1 MSRSRPTGPSS
12 HRRATTTRCGSGR
25 SRRSATACS
34 AATPPRSPPWCGAA
48 WTASRP
54 PRSTAP
60 CGSGRSRRPSRRPKK
75 RSTTASR
82 TRRRLRSTP
91 KTGRRP
97 SAASLVRFAPMR
109 MASGVAALVLAA
121 GCGASALELRREAC
135 ERADPEACYDTA
147 RDAAAHADVETTR
160 DELARQQGAFDAST
174 CLAQPPV
181 AACFHAV
188 IVELREPA
196 RGVLAEYAVPPNV
209 LAALPAYTGDE
220 ATGPLATARD
230 ALAAMCSHPGD
241 PTGRARACI
250 ALGDLITLERA
261 KLIAGWDRTLD
272 GYTTACNLAVPAP
285 LVRAT
290 YHTDAC
296 GIVDSPMRGSSI
308 FEGRENLERL
318 AQDAAMR
325 AQAEAEAA
333 KREADRLAELQA
345 QERADQEAA
354 TRAKETERLHA
365 IMPAASATDWPAV
378 LDLRTRAVAE
388 AKRQSGSG
396 PGGRFIHA
404 ALLAAVSHY
413 DKDLAAARTAFDAL
427 VVTARANHVIAK
439 LPPACTQLA
448 RTVPGHAIHAT
459 AKLTCEVQPEHTWT
473 ETDVQHRG
481 WRLAIHG
488 ELRVASNA
496 LPIDIADSVDETTP
510 ALERPFA
517 PVLAGIVDAI
527 WKELIGPN
535 AAAPAAEAL
544 AAGKAALARHDIK
557 RAENELAVHAVLAGA
572 GDELDQLLA
581 PYRVTFGQL
590 VPAPVVLWCLFFS

>member
-1 MSRSRPTGPSS
+1 
-12 HRRATTTRCGSGR
+12 
-25 SRRSATACS
+25 
-34 AATPPRSPPWCGAA
+34 
-48 WTASRP
+48 
-54 PRSTAP
+54 
-60 CGSGRSRRPSRRPKK
+60 
-75 RSTTASR
+75 
-82 TRRRLRSTP
+82 
-91 KTGRRP
+91 
-97 SAASLVRFAPMR
+97 MR

-174 CLAQPPV
+174 CLAQHPV

-188 IVELREPA
+188 IVEMREPA
-196 RGVLAEYAVPPNV
+196 RGVLADYAVPPNV

-272 GYTTACNLAVPAP
+272 GYTTACNLAVPDP

-308 FEGRENLERL
+308 FEGRESLERL

-354 TRAKETERLHA
+354 KRAKETERLHA
-365 IMPAASATDWPAV
+365 IMQAAAAADWPAMLEALRAGQPLDPPSADTFATV
-378 LDLRTRAVAE
+378 FPAFSTWLIAQSSVIGAQLELDRDLGTLESNTALAAAVHDLRTRAVAE

-404 ALLAAVSHY
+404 ALLAAVSHD
-413 DKDLAAARTAFDAL
+413 DKDLVAARTAFDAL
-427 VVTARANHVIAK
+427 VVTARANLVIDK
-439 LPPACTQLA
+439 LPLACTPLA

-459 AKLTCEVQPEHTWT
+459 AKLTCDVQPEHTWT

-481 WRLAIHG
+481 WRLAVHG
-488 ELRVASNA
+488 ELRVAGNA

-527 WKELIGPN
+527 WKELIAPID
-535 AAAPAAEAL
+535 AATATAAL

-590 VPAPVVLWCLFFS
+590 VPAPVATR

>member
-1 MSRSRPTGPSS
+1 
-12 HRRATTTRCGSGR
+12 
-25 SRRSATACS
+25 
-34 AATPPRSPPWCGAA
+34 
-48 WTASRP
+48 
-54 PRSTAP
+54 
-60 CGSGRSRRPSRRPKK
+60 
-75 RSTTASR
+75 
-82 TRRRLRSTP
+82 
-91 KTGRRP
+91 
-97 SAASLVRFAPMR
+97 MR

-174 CLAQPPV
+174 CLAQHPV

-188 IVELREPA
+188 IVEMREPA
-196 RGVLAEYAVPPNV
+196 RGVLADYAVPPNV

-272 GYTTACNLAVPAP
+272 GYTTACNLAVPDP

-354 TRAKETERLHA
+354 KRAKETERLHA
-365 IMPAASATDWPAV
+365 IMQAAAAADWPAMLEALRAGQPLDPPSADTFATV
-378 LDLRTRAVAE
+378 FPAFSTWLIAQSSVIGAQLELDRDLGTLESNTALAAAVHDLRTRAVAE

-404 ALLAAVSHY
+404 ALLAAVSHD
-413 DKDLAAARTAFDAL
+413 DKDLVAARTAFDAL
-427 VVTARANHVIAK
+427 VVTARANLVIDK
-439 LPPACTQLA
+439 LPPACTPLA

-459 AKLTCEVQPEHTWT
+459 AKLTCDVQPEHTWT

-481 WRLAIHG
+481 WRLAVHG
-488 ELRVASNA
+488 ELRVAGNA

-527 WKELIGPN
+527 WKELIAPID
-535 AAAPAAEAL
+535 AATATAAL

-590 VPAPVVLWCLFFS
+590 VPAPVATR

>member
-1 MSRSRPTGPSS
+1 
-12 HRRATTTRCGSGR
+12 
-25 SRRSATACS
+25 
-34 AATPPRSPPWCGAA
+34 
-48 WTASRP
+48 
-54 PRSTAP
+54 
-60 CGSGRSRRPSRRPKK
+60 
-75 RSTTASR
+75 
-82 TRRRLRSTP
+82 
-91 KTGRRP
+91 
-97 SAASLVRFAPMR
+97 MR

-174 CLAQPPV
+174 CLAQHPV

-188 IVELREPA
+188 IVEMREPA
-196 RGVLAEYAVPPNV
+196 RGVLADYAVPPNV

-241 PTGRARACI
+241 PIGRARACI

-272 GYTTACNLAVPAP
+272 GYTTACNLAVPDP

-296 GIVDSPMRGSSI
+296 GIVDSPLRGSSI

-325 AQAEAEAA
+325 AQAEADAA

-354 TRAKETERLHA
+354 KRAKETERLHA
-365 IMPAASATDWPAV
+365 IMQAAAAADWPAMLEALRAGQPLDPPSADTFATV
-378 LDLRTRAVAE
+378 FPAFSTWLIAQSSVIGAQLELDRDLGTLESNTALAAAIHDLRTRAIAE
-388 AKRQSGSG
+388 AKRQVGSG

-404 ALLAAVSHY
+404 ALLAAVSRD

-427 VVTARANHVIAK
+427 VVTARANLVI
-439 LPPACTQLA
+439 
-448 RTVPGHAIHAT
+448 
-459 AKLTCEVQPEHTWT
+459 
-473 ETDVQHRG
+473 D
-481 WRLAIHG
+481 
-488 ELRVASNA
+488 
-496 LPIDIADSVDETTP
+496 
-510 ALERPFA
+510 
-517 PVLAGIVDAI
+517 
-527 WKELIGPN
+527 
-535 AAAPAAEAL
+535 
-544 AAGKAALARHDIK
+544 
-557 RAENELAVHAVLAGA
+557 
-572 GDELDQLLA
+572 
-581 PYRVTFGQL
+581 
-590 VPAPVVLWCLFFS
+590 

>member
-1 MSRSRPTGPSS
+1 
-12 HRRATTTRCGSGR
+12 
-25 SRRSATACS
+25 
-34 AATPPRSPPWCGAA
+34 
-48 WTASRP
+48 
-54 PRSTAP
+54 
-60 CGSGRSRRPSRRPKK
+60 
-75 RSTTASR
+75 
-82 TRRRLRSTP
+82 
-91 KTGRRP
+91 
-97 SAASLVRFAPMR
+97 
-109 MASGVAALVLAA
+109 

-174 CLAQPPV
+174 CLAQHPV

-188 IVELREPA
+188 IVEMREPA
-196 RGVLAEYAVPPNV
+196 RGVLADYAVPDSV

-241 PTGRARACI
+241 PIGRARACI

-272 GYTTACNLAVPAP
+272 GYTTACNLAVPDP

-296 GIVDSPMRGSSI
+296 GIADSPMRGSSI

-325 AQAEAEAA
+325 AQAEADAA
-333 KREADRLAELQA
+333 KREAERLVELQA
-345 QERADQEAA
+345 QESADQEAA
-354 TRAKETERLHA
+354 KRAQETERLHA
-365 IMPAASATDWPAV
+365 IMQAASAADWPAMLEALRAGQP
-378 LDLRTRAVAE
+378 LDPPSADTFATVFPAFSTWLSAQSSVIGAQLELDRDLGTIEPDTALATAIAALRTRAVAE
-388 AKRQSGSG
+388 AKRQAGSG

-404 ALLAAVSHY
+404 ALLAAVSH
-413 DKDLAAARTAFDAL
+413 DAKDLAAARTAFDAL
-427 VVTARANHVIAK
+427 AVAARANLVIDQ
-439 LPPACTQLA
+439 LPPACAPLV

-459 AKLTCEVQPEHTWT
+459 AKLTCDVQPEHTWT

-488 ELRVASNA
+488 ELRVAGNA

-510 ALERPFA
+510 ALDRPFA
-517 PVLAGIVDAI
+517 PVLAGLIDAI
-527 WKELIGPN
+527 WKELIAPID
-535 AAAPAAEAL
+535 AATATAAL
-544 AAGKAALARHDIK
+544 AAGRAALAHHDVK
-557 RAENELAVHAVLAGA
+557 RAENELAIHAVLAGA
-572 GDELDQLLA
+572 SEELDQLLA
-581 PYRVTFGQL
+581 PDRVTFGQL
-590 VPAPVVLWCLFFS
+590 VPAPAATR

>member
-1 MSRSRPTGPSS
+1 
-12 HRRATTTRCGSGR
+12 
-25 SRRSATACS
+25 
-34 AATPPRSPPWCGAA
+34 
-48 WTASRP
+48 
-54 PRSTAP
+54 
-60 CGSGRSRRPSRRPKK
+60 
-75 RSTTASR
+75 
-82 TRRRLRSTP
+82 
-91 KTGRRP
+91 
-97 SAASLVRFAPMR
+97 MR

-174 CLAQPPV
+174 CLAQHPV

-188 IVELREPA
+188 IVEMREPA
-196 RGVLAEYAVPPNV
+196 RGVLADYAVPPNV

-272 GYTTACNLAVPAP
+272 GYTTACNLAVPDP

-354 TRAKETERLHA
+354 KRAKETERLHA
-365 IMPAASATDWPAV
+365 IMQAAAAADWPAMLEALRAGQPLDPPSADTFATV
-378 LDLRTRAVAE
+378 FPAFSTWLIAQSSVIGAQLELDRDLGTLESNTALAAAVHDLRTRAVAE

-404 ALLAAVSHY
+404 ALLAAVSHD
-413 DKDLAAARTAFDAL
+413 DKDLVAARTAFDAL
-427 VVTARANHVIAK
+427 VVTARANLVIDK
-439 LPPACTQLA
+439 LPLACTPLA

-459 AKLTCEVQPEHTWT
+459 AKLTCDVQPEHTWT

-481 WRLAIHG
+481 WRLAVHG
-488 ELRVASNA
+488 ELRVAGNA

-527 WKELIGPN
+527 WKELIAPID
-535 AAAPAAEAL
+535 AATATAAL

-590 VPAPVVLWCLFFS
+590 VPAPVATR

>member
-1 MSRSRPTGPSS
+1 
-12 HRRATTTRCGSGR
+12 
-25 SRRSATACS
+25 
-34 AATPPRSPPWCGAA
+34 
-48 WTASRP
+48 
-54 PRSTAP
+54 
-60 CGSGRSRRPSRRPKK
+60 
-75 RSTTASR
+75 
-82 TRRRLRSTP
+82 
-91 KTGRRP
+91 
-97 SAASLVRFAPMR
+97 MR

-174 CLAQPPV
+174 CLAQHPV

-188 IVELREPA
+188 IVEMREPA
-196 RGVLAEYAVPPNV
+196 RGVLADYAVPPNV

-230 ALAAMCSHPGD
+230 ALVAMCSHPGD
-241 PTGRARACI
+241 PIGRARACI

-272 GYTTACNLAVPAP
+272 GYTTACNLAVPDP

-325 AQAEAEAA
+325 AQAEADAA

-354 TRAKETERLHA
+354 KHAKETERLHA
-365 IMPAASATDWPAV
+365 IMQAAAAADWPAMLEALRAGQPLDPPSADTFATV
-378 LDLRTRAVAE
+378 FPAFSTWLIAQSSVIGAQLELDRDLGTLEPDTALAAQVHDLRTRAIAE
-388 AKRQSGSG
+388 AKRQAGSG

-404 ALLAAVSHY
+404 ALLAAVSHD
-413 DKDLAAARTAFDAL
+413 DKDLAVARTAFDAL
-427 VVTARANHVIAK
+427 VVAARANLVIDN
-439 LPPACTQLA
+439 LPPACTPLA
-448 RTVPGHAIHAT
+448 RTVPGHAVHAT
-459 AKLTCEVQPEHTWT
+459 AKLSCEVQPEHTWT
-473 ETDVQHRG
+473 EKQEVTDHGTSFTGTIEHRG

-488 ELRVASNA
+488 EIRRAGDIV
-496 LPIDIADSVDETTP
+496 PIEIADSVDETKDPEAKTD
-510 ALERPFA
+510 AFERPLA

-527 WKELIGPN
+527 WKELIAPIDGAT
-535 AAAPAAEAL
+535 AAAAL
-544 AAGKAALARHDIK
+544 AAGKAALVRHDIK

-572 GDELDQLLA
+572 GASDELDQLLA
-581 PYRVTFGQL
+581 PDRVTFGQL
-590 VPAPVVLWCLFFS
+590 VPAPAATR